1 MPDRPHT
8 DKEYEAQ
15 LSNLKDLFLL
25 MGARVEEMIN
35 LSIRSLLER
44 DSALAKETIATDQR
58 VDQLELEI
66 DELCMSILALRQPVA
81 SDLRFI
87 TTILKMVRDVE
98 RIGDIA
104 VNICER
110 AIELNEE
117 PPLKPYVDIPTMA
130 TEVRAMVRDALD
142 ALVRGDAGLARDV
155 ISRDSRID
163 AYFMQ
168 IVRELLT
175 YMMENPRNI
184 FRAYHVQAIAKNLE
198 RIGDHATNLGEM
210 VIFNVKGQDI
220 RHSRNRPE
228 EQ

>member
-1 MPDRPHT
+1 MADRPHT
-8 DKEYEAQ
+8 DREYEAQ
-15 LSNLKDLFLL
+15 LSSLKELFLL

-35 LSIRSLLER
+35 LSIKSLLER
-44 DSALAKETIATDQR
+44 NSELARETIAGDAR
-58 VDQLELEI
+58 VDRLELEI

-130 TEVRAMVRDALD
+130 EEVRAMVRDALD
-142 ALVRGDAGLARDV
+142 ALVGGDAALAREV
-155 ISRDSRID
+155 ISRDARID

-175 YMMENPRNI
+175 YMLENPRNI
-184 FRAYHVQAIAKNLE
+184 FRAYHVQSIAKNLE
-198 RIGDHATNLGEM
+198 RIGDHATNLAEM
-210 VIFNVKGQDI
+210 VIFNVQGTDI
-220 RHSRNRPE
+220 RHSRNKTGG
-228 EQ
+228 